1 MNDVEIWYKKYAK
14 IALVHVG
21 IKKGQVVLDFGAG
34 EGYYVLP
41 ISEILG
47 KEGIVYAYDKDVY
60 ALSRLNSAK
69 EEKGIGNITI
79 VKAVGQA
86 YSLPF
91 QDAFFDVVFLYDV
104 LHSYYF
110 TQDERLKI
118 LKEVFRVL
126 KDDGFISVFPKHI
139 GEREFEKEAKIS
151 GFCLFKRIPLKLLH
165 YGFLEDGII
174 LNFKKCIL

>member
-1 MNDVEIWYKKYAK
+1 MNDIEIWYKKYAK
-14 IALVHVG
+14 KALAHVG
-21 IKKGQVVLDFGAG
+21 IRKGQIILDFGAG

-47 KEGIVYAYDKDVY
+47 KEGMVYAYDKDVY
-60 ALSRLNSAK
+60 ALSRLNNSK
-69 EEKGIGNITI
+69 EEKGIENITI
-79 VKAVGQA
+79 VKSKGQT

-91 QDAFFDVVFLYDV
+91 RDAFFDVVLLYDV

-110 TQDERLKI
+110 NQDERLKI
-118 LKEVFRVL
+118 LKEVFRIL

-174 LNFKKCIL
+174 FNFKKCTL